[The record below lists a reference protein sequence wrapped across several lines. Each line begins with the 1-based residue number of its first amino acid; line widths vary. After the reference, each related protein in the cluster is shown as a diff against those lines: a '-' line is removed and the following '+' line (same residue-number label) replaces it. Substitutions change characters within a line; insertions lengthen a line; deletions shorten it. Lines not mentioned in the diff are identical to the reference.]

1 MGNYEMQTYNAA
13 SGRYEI
19 IPNTGTELTWDAVNK
34 QIAVSTST
42 AFEKT
47 FYVMARS
54 TSFDAVKRQEVH
66 IFVCGGEKV
75 VVADPDYTKSFNL
88 TYTTRQG
95 TGTSIKVTEK

>member
-1 MGNYEMQTYNAA
+1 
-13 SGRYEI
+13 
-19 IPNTGTELTWDAVNK
+19 
-34 QIAVSTST
+34 
-42 AFEKT
+42 
-47 FYVMARS
+47 MARS

-66 IFVCGGEKV
+66 IFVCGGERV